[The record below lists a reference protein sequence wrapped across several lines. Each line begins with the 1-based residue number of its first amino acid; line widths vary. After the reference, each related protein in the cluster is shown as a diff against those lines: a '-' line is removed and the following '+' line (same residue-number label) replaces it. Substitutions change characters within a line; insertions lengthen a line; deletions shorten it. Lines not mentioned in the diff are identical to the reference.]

1 MRFIFYPIKGQKIIS
16 HGVAN
21 AYYICA
27 MKLGQKQTP
36 FITALENYIK
46 KDVSPFDVPGHHMGN
61 VENAAT
67 KVLGHNVFLCDVNAP
82 VGMDNLAKPT
92 GVIMEAEQL
101 MAEACNAV

>member
-1 MRFIFYPIKGQKIIS
+1 MWLFFCFLRVQKIFS
-16 HGVAN
+16 HAKSC

-67 KVLGHNVFLCDVNAP
+67 KILGHNVFLCDSN
-82 VGMDNLAKPT
+82 
-92 GVIMEAEQL
+92 II
-101 MAEACNAV
+101 CYF

>member
-1 MRFIFYPIKGQKIIS
+1 
-16 HGVAN
+16 
-21 AYYICA
+21 

-101 MAEACNAV
+101 MAEACNADKAFFLINGTSSGIIAMIIFA